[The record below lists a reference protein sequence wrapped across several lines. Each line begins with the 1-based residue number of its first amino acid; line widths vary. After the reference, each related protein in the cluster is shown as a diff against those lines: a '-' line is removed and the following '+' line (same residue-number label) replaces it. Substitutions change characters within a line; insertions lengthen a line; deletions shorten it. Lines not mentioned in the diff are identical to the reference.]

1 MSAPLLAAEGIGCSI
16 RGRRLLADVSLTL
29 ASGQLSVVV
38 GPNGAG
44 KSTLLKLLTGE
55 LAPSEGRL
63 LLEGAPLGQV
73 PAWRLACRRAV
84 MMQAARLAFPFTAF
98 EVAAL
103 GASGVGRAMGEAER
117 RRLVA
122 AALEAADVGHLAGRA
137 YQTLS
142 GGEQQRVQFARTLAQ
157 LGAGRSVESRQ
168 LLFLDE
174 PVSSLDLRH
183 QLAVLDKAAALARE
197 GVAVLAVLHDLNLAL
212 AYADRLVVIHDGKV
226 AADGAPA
233 QVVTD
238 RLLAQVFGVSLRLGV
253 TPPAG
258 APFLLPQAGRP
269 AAAAAA

>member
-1 MSAPLLAAEGIGCSI
+1 MNAPLLEAEGVGYAV
-16 RGRRLLADVSLTL
+16 RGKPLLAGVSLALQPGRLT
-29 ASGQLSVVV
+29 VVV

-55 LAPSEGRL
+55 LTPSAGRVL
-63 LLEGAPLGQV
+63 IDGRPIAAV

-84 MMQAARLAFPFTAF
+84 MMQAARLAFPFTAW

-103 GASGVGRAMGEAER
+103 GASGVGHAMPEHQR
-117 RRLVA
+117 RRIVG
-122 AALEAADVGHLAGRA
+122 AALETADVGHLSGRS

-157 LGAGRSVESRQ
+157 LSAGRSTEPRQ
-168 LLFLDE
+168 ILFLDE

-183 QLAVLDKAAALARE
+183 QLALLDAAAALARD

-212 AYADRLVVIHDGKV
+212 AYADRLVVIHEGRV
-226 AADGAPA
+226 AADGDPA

-238 RLLAQVFGVSLRLGV
+238 RLLAEVFGVPLRLGV

-258 APFLLPQAGRP
+258 APFLLPQAHRAG
-269 AAAAAA
+269 ASAIA